1 MTSKEPNMTDTK
13 TAPTKEESP
22 KGNAIAD
29 WVGDIVNIESHIEEA
44 LDRQLNL
51 KPGTQDVAQAIQ
63 HFHDTVRASKY
74 RAQDYQKSLGK
85 TKGGGLQETAADLL
99 GKAAGLIDK
108 VRKDTV
114 TKALRDDYVAFNLA
128 AVGYTLLHTTA
139 LALKDQRAVEFA
151 EKGLETY
158 AGLVQRVNSVLPQ
171 ATIDDLV
178 KNDEVPV
185 ADASVAAQAR
195 ATIDR
200 VWKQTSN

>member
-1 MTSKEPNMTDTK
+1 MADQNTR
-13 TAPTKEESP
+13 TAPDQKEAP
-22 KGNAIAD
+22 KSHAIAD

-44 LDRQLNL
+44 MDRQLTL
-51 KPGTQDVAQAIQ
+51 KPASDEVKQAIQ

-74 RAQDYQKSLGK
+74 RAQDYEKALGK
-85 TKGGGLQETAADLL
+85 TKGGGLQETASELL

-139 LALKDQRAVEFA
+139 LALKDQKTAEFA
-151 EKGLETY
+151 EQGLETY
-158 AGLVQRVNSVLPQ
+158 AGLVQQVNAILPQ
-171 ATIDDLV
+171 AAVDDLV

-185 ADASVAAQAR
+185 ADSGVVSQAR
-195 ATIDR
+195 ETIDR
-200 VWKQTSN
+200 IWKRTSH